1 MTDPPVLAGKG
12 RTLDALSGRLRTA
25 RILPLVRLSV
35 DRWRKTRDPGAV
47 VARLGEGPLI
57 VRSSAAG
64 EDGATASLA
73 GRYLSVP
80 DVTGVAA
87 LAEAIDRVVASYG
100 TGDPLRDEVLVQ
112 PQLRGVSCAGVVFSR
127 DPNTGAPYR
136 VVNVHDGAD
145 TAAVTAGKAGTR
157 TVVRSVAAPVPPPP
171 DLAGVFALVEELE
184 GLFPDVPLDVEFAVA
199 DGSLHLLQVRR
210 LTATP
215 AVVPPE
221 AHGRTLARVADRIAA
236 GRRPHPFL
244 HGRTT
249 AYGVMPDWNPAEM
262 IGVRPRPLAL
272 SLYRELVTDS
282 IWAYQ
287 RHNYGYKNLRSFPL
301 MVDFCGLPYID
312 VRVSFNSFVPA
323 DVDDRLAGRLVD
335 HYVERLLAA
344 PELHDKVEFEIVFSC
359 YSFDLDDRMAVLADA
374 GFSADD
380 RAALTN
386 SLRRLTNRI
395 IDPRTGLW
403 RADRD
408 RIETLDV
415 RRARLDTAALGSVE
429 RLYWLLEDCKRYGTL
444 PFAGLARAG
453 FVAVQI
459 LKSLVAVGVF
469 SPADYDAFMGGLSTV
484 SGQLARDI
492 RTLDR
497 TAFLARYG
505 HLRPGTYDI
514 RSLRYDEAPDLYF
527 DWETARTARAAE
539 PDRLFAL
546 SIPQMRELA
555 HLLSAHGLEP
565 DVVGLLDFLQAG
577 IELREAAKFRFTRNV
592 SDALSLLADY
602 GTSLGFDR
610 EDMSFVDVRTVYRLQ
625 GGSDD
630 PCALIGAAVQEG
642 RRRHAE
648 TLGLWMPPV
657 VRDPVDVWQ
666 FEVPAT
672 VPNFVTQRSITAPVV
687 SHANR
692 DRLAGAIVAIPNAD
706 PGFDWLFSWPIAGL
720 VTAYGGA
727 NSHMAIRAGEL
738 GLPSVIGA
746 GEAQFA
752 LWSRAALLRID
763 CAARRVEV
771 LR

>member
-1 MTDPPVLAGKG
+1 MTDTPVLASKG

-25 RILPLVRLSV
+25 RILPLVRLTV
-35 DRWRKTRDPGAV
+35 DCWHATRDPAAI

-80 DVTGVAA
+80 DVTGTDA
-87 LAEAIDRVVASYG
+87 LTEALDRVVASYG
-100 TGDPLRDEVLVQ
+100 TGDALRDEVLVQ
-112 PQLRGVSCAGVVFSR
+112 PQLRGVTLVGVVFSR

-157 TVVRSVAAPVPPPP
+157 IVVRSATAPVPPPP
-171 DLAGVFALVEELE
+171 DLAAVFALVEELE

-199 DGSLHLLQVRR
+199 EGTLHLLQVRR
-210 LTATP
+210 LAAAP
-215 AVVPPE
+215 AAVRPE
-221 AHGRTLARVADRIAA
+221 VHARTLERIADAVTA

-301 MVDFCGLPYID
+301 MVDFCGLPYVD

-335 HYVERLLAA
+335 HYVERLLSA

-359 YSFDLDDRMAVLADA
+359 YSFDLDDRMRVLADA

-380 RAALTN
+380 RAALAD
-386 SLRRLTNRI
+386 SLRRLTGRI

-408 RIETLDV
+408 RIETLEA
-415 RRARLDTAALGSVE
+415 RRARLDNAALGSVE

-459 LKSLVAVGVF
+459 LKSLVAVSVF

-484 SGQLARDI
+484 SGQLAHDVG
-492 RTLDR
+492 TLDR
-497 TAFLARYG
+497 AAFLTRYG

-514 RSLRYDEAPDLYF
+514 RSPRYDEAPDLYF
-527 DWETARTARAAE
+527 DWEAARIACTPEHGR
-539 PDRLFAL
+539 PFAL
-546 SIPQMRELA
+546 SLPQMREIARLLA
-555 HLLSAHGLEP
+555 THGLEP
-565 DVVGLLDFLQAG
+565 DVVGLFEFLQAG
-577 IELREAAKFRFTRNV
+577 IELRESAKFRFTRNV
-592 SDALSLLADY
+592 SDALSLLGDY
-602 GTSLGFDR
+602 GASLGFDR

-630 PCALIGAAVQEG
+630 PRAAIAAAVHEG
-642 RRRHAE
+642 RERHAT

-657 VRDPVDVWQ
+657 VRDPTDVWQ

-672 VPNFVTQRSITAPVV
+672 IPNFVTQRSVTAPVV
-687 SHANR
+687 SHADR

-746 GEAQFA
+746 GEAQFG

>member
-1 MTDPPVLAGKG
+1 
-12 RTLDALSGRLRTA
+12 
-25 RILPLVRLSV
+25 
-35 DRWRKTRDPGAV
+35 
-47 VARLGEGPLI
+47 
-57 VRSSAAG
+57 
-64 EDGATASLA
+64 
-73 GRYLSVP
+73 
-80 DVTGVAA
+80 
-87 LAEAIDRVVASYG
+87 
-100 TGDPLRDEVLVQ
+100 
-112 PQLRGVSCAGVVFSR
+112 
-127 DPNTGAPYR
+127 
-136 VVNVHDGAD
+136 
-145 TAAVTAGKAGTR
+145 
-157 TVVRSVAAPVPPPP
+157 
-171 DLAGVFALVEELE
+171 
-184 GLFPDVPLDVEFAVA
+184 
-199 DGSLHLLQVRR
+199 
-210 LTATP
+210 
-215 AVVPPE
+215 
-221 AHGRTLARVADRIAA
+221 
-236 GRRPHPFL
+236 
-244 HGRTT
+244 
-249 AYGVMPDWNPAEM
+249 
-262 IGVRPRPLAL
+262 
-272 SLYRELVTDS
+272 
-282 IWAYQ
+282 
-287 RHNYGYKNLRSFPL
+287 

-359 YSFDLDDRMAVLADA
+359 YSFDLDDRLAVLADA

-380 RAALTN
+380 RAALTD

-395 IDPRTGLW
+395 IAPRTGLW

-469 SPADYDAFMGGLSTV
+469 SQADYDAFMGGLSTV
-484 SGQLARDI
+484 SGQLARDVG
-492 RTLDR
+492 TLDR

-527 DWETARTARAAE
+527 DWETARTDRATE
-539 PDRLFAL
+539 PGRPFAL
-546 SIPQMRELA
+546 SIPQMREIGRLLA
-555 HLLSAHGLEP
+555 AHGLEP
-565 DVVGLLDFLQAG
+565 DVVGLLEFLQAG
-577 IELREAAKFRFTRNV
+577 IELRESAKFRFTRNV
-592 SDALSLLADY
+592 SDALALLVDY
-602 GTSLGFDR
+602 GASLGFDR

-630 PCALIGAAVQEG
+630 PRTVIGAAVREG
-642 RRRHAE
+642 RQRHAE

-657 VRDPVDVWQ
+657 VRDPMDVWQ

-672 VPNFVTQRSITAPVV
+672 VPNFVTQRSVTAPVV
-687 SHANR
+687 SHADR